1 MQINGSERPLV
12 IRFQAG
18 IDEGSNLGVRKV
30 FFLRENSSS
39 TYIHFCIILIELRW
53 KEFDN
58 KWRGV

>member
-18 IDEGSNLGVRKV
+18 IDEGSNLSVRKV
-30 FFLRENSSS
+30 FFFKGEQLVN
-39 TYIHFCIILIELRW
+39 IHFCIILIELRW

>member
-1 MQINGSERPLV
+1 MQINGSEGPLV

-18 IDEGSNLGVRKV
+18 IDEGSNLSLRTV
-30 FFLRENSSS
+30 FFKGEQLVN
-39 TYIHFCIILIELRW
+39 IHFCIILIELRW